1 MNIERTS
8 QARAIQSTTA
18 QPQGEPKAKTDEMGN
33 TVKKD
38 GQPNGTQVKLSQLT
52 QQFKTDSSRDIDT
65 DRVAEIKAKM
75 DAGELTLDSDKIAS
89 ALVRDIFL
97 FS

>member
-8 QARAIQSTTA
+8 QARAIQATTA
-18 QPQGEPKAKTDEMGN
+18 QQQGEPRAKYDDMGKSA
-33 TVKKD
+33 TSED
-38 GQPNGTQVKLSQLT
+38 RANGTQVKLSQLM

-65 DRVAEIKAKM
+65 ARVAEVKAKM
-75 DAGELTLDSDKIAS
+75 AAGELTLDSDKIAS
-89 ALVRDIFL
+89 ALVRDIFQ